1 MITSPL
7 QDFQLSLRRLRRSPG
22 FAVVTVLTLALGI
35 GGNTAIFSMVNA
47 AFFQR
52 LPISQP
58 DRVLRL
64 RASVVSPDGK
74 RVSFNMDSRHFAVVR
89 QANAI
94 VDGMVAL
101 SVENL
106 TLTTG
111 ETPERVPVIYRSEGW
126 PSTLHVLPR
135 W

>member
-1 MITSPL
+1 MTSPR

-22 FAVVTVLTLALGI
+22 FAVVTAVTLALGI
-35 GGNTAIFSMVNA
+35 GGNTAIFSLVNA

-52 LPISQP
+52 LPIPEP

-64 RASVVSPDGK
+64 RDSLLSPDGK
-74 RVSFNMDSRHFAVVR
+74 RVSFNMNSRDFAVAR
-89 QANAI
+89 QAN
-94 VDGMVAL
+94 VVFDGVVGL

-111 ETPERVPVIYRSEGW
+111 ETPE
-126 PSTLHVLPR
+126 
-135 W
+135 